1 MTISTPTPVPTLT
14 NKSQLAK
21 LLAREDITV
30 QYSKSVSTALF
41 NSVTRTLTLPVW
53 IDMSNELHEMLVA
66 HEIGH
71 ALHTPA
77 SEKDL
82 LNAMKAVDPS
92 MSGICKAYLNVAE
105 DARIEQMVKNEFP
118 GSRKCFAKG
127 YRELLERDF
136 FALDSTPM
144 QDRTLC
150 DRINLQ
156 AKIGFLIDVPFSD
169 YEREILDFV
178 MGAKTW
184 EDVVNAAKEMWDY
197 DGKNYPNQDAGNS
210 AISLDDTN
218 ENDENSMDNGNGPS
232 GESDSSEEDGQ
243 DDPADAGGTPNA
255 DGDSTANEDSD
266 DSDDSDDSTNT
277 PVSDNDGK
285 NDSENSESGT
295 ESAKNESSDDA
306 ESSSVGQAQGGMS
319 NDIPQAPSSA
329 KAMEDALRK
338 MTDTSGA
345 EDVFGT
351 LPEFSA
357 SSIIS
362 WKRIH
367 DEMDSKYADFN
378 AATKNVMDAAAS
390 LFMAENRKQVNL
402 MAREFERRRV
412 AKTHRRNRTGTRG
425 VLDVNRLHS
434 YKFSED
440 LFKTYTITKDGKSH
454 GITMFVD
461 WSGSMHGV
469 IGDTLNQMLSM
480 ASFCRKVQIPF
491 EVYAFSSVHPDN
503 FNTENFDR
511 YKSASYQNPTWD
523 YKAGDVRMPD
533 FTLLNLLDSSMS
545 KAEFEKGIRN
555 MMILCGLIGG
565 PNEFITN
572 AIKNSGY
579 LSNQLNWG
587 YDGKYGL
594 GGTPLNSCIVSAI
607 DIVRK
612 FRQKNST
619 QVLTTVF
626 LTDGG
631 ASDSIQHSTFTN
643 EVDENGNRIWNSA
656 RQWGSG
662 LSVRHRSQR
671 IHTNITDAY
680 RYSNHYVGQTNR
692 LLGILRDATNSRV
705 INFSIMNGEWRRWR
719 KGRSVP
725 YELRNAFVSI
735 HGEMDRSE
743 DEAKFI
749 AWIEKG
755 MKDNV
760 LWASNYEGFDEV
772 YFFASGNMSVT
783 GEDGLAGLAEN
794 ATKTKIRNAFFKT
807 ASSSRVSRVFLNRVS
822 EQIATSL

>member
-1 MTISTPTPVPTLT
+1 MTISTPTPAPVPTLT

-92 MSGICKAYLNVAE
+92 MSGIGKAYLNVAE

-156 AKIGFLIDVPFSD
+156 AKIGFLVDVPFSD

-184 EDVVNAAKEMWDY
+184 DDVVNAAKEMWDY

-266 DSDDSDDSTNT
+266 DSDDSTNT

-295 ESAKNESSDDA
+295 ESAKNESSENA

-378 AATKNVMDAAAS
+378 AATKNVMDSAAS

-587 YDGKYGL
+587 FDGKYGL
-594 GGTPLNSCIVSAI
+594 GGTPLNSCIVAAI

-631 ASDSIQHSTFTN
+631 ASDSIQNSTFTN
-643 EVDENGNRIWNSA
+643 EVDENGNRVWNSA
-656 RQWGSG
+656 RWGSG
-662 LSVRHRSQR
+662 LNVRHRSQR

-680 RYSNHYVGQTNR
+680 RYSNHYVGQTEK

-735 HGEMDRSE
+735 HGEMDRGE

-783 GEDGLAGLAEN
+783 GEDGLADLGEN
-794 ATKTKIRNAFFKT
+794 ATKTRIRNAFLKT

>member
-82 LNAMKAVDPS
+82 LDAMKTVDPS
-92 MSGICKAYLNVAE
+92 MSGIGKAYLNVAE

-156 AKIGFLIDVPFSD
+156 AKIGFLVDVPFSD

-184 EDVVNAAKEMWDY
+184 EDVINAAKEMWDY

-210 AISLDDTN
+210 TVSLDDTN
-218 ENDENSMDNGNGPS
+218 ENDENSAENGNGPS
-232 GESDSSEEDGQ
+232 DASDSSEEDRQ
-243 DDPADAGGTPNA
+243 DDPADADGTPNA
-255 DGDSTANEDSD
+255 DGDSTANE

-306 ESSSVGQAQGGMS
+306 ESSSTGQTQGGMS

-329 KAMEDALRK
+329 QAMEDALQK
-338 MTDTSGA
+338 MTDTSGN

-351 LPEFSA
+351 FPEFSA
-357 SSIIS
+357 SSIID

-367 DEMDSKYADFN
+367 DEMDSKYAAFN
-378 AATKNVMDAAAS
+378 AETKNVMDTAAS
-390 LFMAENRKQVNL
+390 LFTAENRKQVNL

-454 GITMFVD
+454 GIVMFVD

-511 YKSASYQNPTWD
+511 YKSDQNPTWD
-523 YKAGDVRMPD
+523 YKAGDVRMND
-533 FTLLNLLDSSMS
+533 FALLNLLDSSMS
-545 KAEFEKGIRN
+545 KKEFENAIRN
-555 MMILCGLIGG
+555 MMILCALIGG
-565 PNEFITN
+565 PNEFITK

-594 GGTPLNSCIVSAI
+594 GGTPLNSCIVAAI
-607 DIVRK
+607 DLVRN

-631 ASDSIQHSTFTN
+631 ASDSIHHCTFTN
-643 EVDENGNRIWNSA
+643 EVDENGNRVWNHSH
-656 RQWGSG
+656 WGSG

-671 IHTNITDAY
+671 IHTNISDAY
-680 RYSNHYVGQTNR
+680 RHSNRFEGQTNR
-692 LLGILRDATNSRV
+692 LLGVLRDATNSRV
-705 INFSIMNGEWRRWR
+705 INFSIMNGEWRRWK
-719 KGRSVP
+719 KGRNVP

-735 HGEMDRSE
+735 HGKMQRGE
-743 DEAKFI
+743 DETKFI

-783 GEDGLAGLAEN
+783 GEDGLADLAEN
-794 ATKTKIRNAFFKT
+794 ATKTRIRNAFLKT

>member
-82 LNAMKAVDPS
+82 LDAMKAVDPN
-92 MSGICKAYLNVAE
+92 MSGIGKAYLNVAE

-136 FALDSTPM
+136 FSLDSTPM

-156 AKIGFLIDVPFSD
+156 AKIGFLVEVPFSD

-184 EDVVNAAKEMWDY
+184 DDVVNAAKEMWDY

-210 AISLDDTN
+210 AVSLDDTN

-266 DSDDSDDSTNT
+266 DSTNT

-295 ESAKNESSDDA
+295 ESAKNESSDDV
-306 ESSSVGQAQGGMS
+306 ESSSVGRTQGGMS

-329 KAMEDALRK
+329 QAMEDALRK
-338 MTDTSGA
+338 MTDTSGSG
-345 EDVFGT
+345 DDLFGT
-351 LPEFSA
+351 FPEFSA

-367 DEMDSKYADFN
+367 DEMDSKYAAFN
-378 AATKNVMDAAAS
+378 AETKNVMDTAAS
-390 LFMAENRKQVNL
+390 LFEAENRKQVNL

-454 GITMFVD
+454 GIVMFVD
-461 WSGSMHGV
+461 WSGSMHNV

-491 EVYAFSSVHPDN
+491 EVYAFTSVHPDN

-511 YKSASYQNPTWD
+511 YKSNQNPAWD
-523 YKAGDVRMPD
+523 YKAGDVAMSD
-533 FTLLNLLDSSMS
+533 FALLNLLDSSMS

-565 PNEFITN
+565 PNEFLKK
-572 AIKNSGY
+572 AIQNSGY
-579 LSNQLNWG
+579 LSSQVNWG

-594 GGTPLNSCIVSAI
+594 GGTPLNSCIVAAI
-607 DIVRK
+607 DLVRN

-631 ASDSIQHSTFTN
+631 ASDCVQERTFTN
-643 EVDENGNRIWNSA
+643 EMEENGDRVWNHFP
-656 RQWGSG
+656 WGSR

-671 IHTNITDAY
+671 IHTNLNNNHNQ
-680 RYSNHYVGQTNR
+680 YSSRYVGQTEK
-692 LLGILRDATNSRV
+692 LLEILRDATNSRV
-705 INFSIMNGEWRRWR
+705 INFSILSGEWRRWR

-725 YELRNAFVSI
+725 YELRNAFVSL
-735 HGEMDRSE
+735 HGEMQRGE
-743 DEAKFI
+743 DETKFI

-755 MKDNV
+755 LKDNV

-783 GEDGLAGLAEN
+783 GDDGLADLDDN
-794 ATKTKIRNAFFKT
+794 ATKTRIRNAFLKT

>member
-82 LNAMKAVDPS
+82 LDAMKAVDPS
-92 MSGICKAYLNVAE
+92 MSGIGKAYLNVAE

-136 FALDSTPM
+136 FSLDSTPM

-156 AKIGFLIDVPFSD
+156 AKIGFLVDVPFSD

-184 EDVVNAAKEMWDY
+184 DDVVNAAKEMWDY

-210 AISLDDTN
+210 AVSLDDTN

-243 DDPADAGGTPNA
+243 NDPADAGGTPNA
-255 DGDSTANEDSD
+255 DGNSTANE
-266 DSDDSDDSTNT
+266 DSDDSTNT

-295 ESAKNESSDDA
+295 ESAKNESSENA
-306 ESSSVGQAQGGMS
+306 ESSSVGRTQGGMS

-329 KAMEDALRK
+329 QAMEDALRK
-338 MTDTSGA
+338 MTDTSGSG
-345 EDVFGT
+345 DDLFGT
-351 LPEFSA
+351 FPEFSA

-367 DEMDSKYADFN
+367 DEMDTKYAAFN
-378 AATKNVMDAAAS
+378 AETKNVMDTAAS

-454 GITMFVD
+454 GIVMFVD
-461 WSGSMHGV
+461 WSGSMHNV

-480 ASFCRKVQIPF
+480 AAFCRKVQIPF

-503 FNTENFDR
+503 FNVEGGR
-511 YKSASYQNPTWD
+511 YKSNHNPAWD
-523 YKAGDVRMPD
+523 YKAGDVAMPD

-565 PNEFITN
+565 PNEFLTK

-587 YDGKYGL
+587 YDG
-594 GGTPLNSCIVSAI
+594 
-607 DIVRK
+607 
-612 FRQKNST
+612 
-619 QVLTTVF
+619 
-626 LTDGG
+626 
-631 ASDSIQHSTFTN
+631 
-643 EVDENGNRIWNSA
+643 
-656 RQWGSG
+656 
-662 LSVRHRSQR
+662 
-671 IHTNITDAY
+671 
-680 RYSNHYVGQTNR
+680 
-692 LLGILRDATNSRV
+692 
-705 INFSIMNGEWRRWR
+705 
-719 KGRSVP
+719 
-725 YELRNAFVSI
+725 
-735 HGEMDRSE
+735 
-743 DEAKFI
+743 
-749 AWIEKG
+749 
-755 MKDNV
+755 
-760 LWASNYEGFDEV
+760 
-772 YFFASGNMSVT
+772 
-783 GEDGLAGLAEN
+783 
-794 ATKTKIRNAFFKT
+794 
-807 ASSSRVSRVFLNRVS
+807 
-822 EQIATSL
+822 

>member
-21 LLAREDITV
+21 LLARENITV

-82 LNAMKAVDPS
+82 LDAMKAVDPS
-92 MSGICKAYLNVAE
+92 MSGIGKAYLNVAE

-136 FALDSTPM
+136 FSLDSTPM

-156 AKIGFLIDVPFSD
+156 AKIGFLVDVPFSD

-184 EDVVNAAKEMWDY
+184 DDVVNAAKEMWDY

-210 AISLDDTN
+210 AVSLDDTN

-243 DDPADAGGTPNA
+243 NDPTDAGGTPNT
-255 DGDSTANEDSD
+255 DG
-266 DSDDSDDSTNT
+266 DSTNT

-295 ESAKNESSDDA
+295 ESAKNESSENA
-306 ESSSVGQAQGGMS
+306 ESSSVGRTQGGMS

-329 KAMEDALRK
+329 QAMEDALRK
-338 MTDTSGA
+338 MTDTSGSG
-345 EDVFGT
+345 DDLFGT
-351 LPEFSA
+351 FPEFSA

-367 DEMDSKYADFN
+367 DEMDTKYAAFN
-378 AATKNVMDAAAS
+378 AETKNVMDTAAS

-454 GITMFVD
+454 GIVMFVD
-461 WSGSMHGV
+461 WSGSMHNV

-480 ASFCRKVQIPF
+480 AAFCRKVQIPF

-503 FNTENFDR
+503 FNVEGGR
-511 YKSASYQNPTWD
+511 YKSNHNPAWD
-523 YKAGDVRMPD
+523 YKAGDVAMPD

-565 PNEFITN
+565 PNEFLTK

-587 YDGKYGL
+587 YDGKYNL
-594 GGTPLNSCIVSAI
+594 GGTPLNSCIVAAI
-607 DIVRK
+607 DLVRN

-631 ASDSIQHSTFTN
+631 ASDCIQGRTFTN
-643 EVDENGNRIWNSA
+643 EVDENGERVWNRSS
-656 RQWGSG
+656 WGSG
-662 LSVRHRSQR
+662 LNVRHRSQR
-671 IHTNITDAY
+671 IHTNLTDAY
-680 RYSNHYVGQTNR
+680 RYSNQYDGQTSR
-692 LLGILRDATNSRV
+692 LLGILRDTTNSRV
-705 INFSIMNGEWRRWR
+705 INFSILSGEWRRWR

-725 YELRNAFVSI
+725 YELRNAFVSL
-735 HGEMDRSE
+735 HGEMQKGAPWKGE
-743 DEAKFI
+743 DEIKFL

-783 GEDGLAGLAEN
+783 GEDGLADLGEN
-794 ATKTKIRNAFFKT
+794 ATKTRIRNAFLKT

>member
-1 MTISTPTPVPTLT
+1 MTISTPTPAPVPTLT

-92 MSGICKAYLNVAE
+92 MSGIGKAYLNVAE

-156 AKIGFLIDVPFSD
+156 AKIGFLVDVPFSD

-184 EDVVNAAKEMWDY
+184 DDVVNAAKEMWDY

-266 DSDDSDDSTNT
+266 DSDDSTNT

-338 MTDTSGA
+338 MTDTSGN
-345 EDVFGT
+345 EDMFGT

-378 AATKNVMDAAAS
+378 AATKNVMDTAAS

-454 GITMFVD
+454 GIAMFVD

-587 YDGKYGL
+587 FDGKYGL
-594 GGTPLNSCIVSAI
+594 GGTPLNSCIVAAI

-631 ASDSIQHSTFTN
+631 ASDSIQNSTFTN
-643 EVDENGNRIWNSA
+643 EVDENGNRVWNSA
-656 RQWGSG
+656 RWGSG
-662 LSVRHRSQR
+662 LNVRHRSQR

-783 GEDGLAGLAEN
+783 GEDGLADLGEN
-794 ATKTKIRNAFFKT
+794 ATKTRIRNAFLRT

>member
-92 MSGICKAYLNVAE
+92 MSGIGKAYLNVAE

-156 AKIGFLIDVPFSD
+156 AKIGFLVDVPFSD

-184 EDVVNAAKEMWDY
+184 DDVVNAAKEMWDY

-210 AISLDDTN
+210 AVSLEDTN

-243 DDPADAGGTPNA
+243 NDPADAGGTPNT
-255 DGDSTANEDSD
+255 DGDSTANE
-266 DSDDSDDSTNT
+266 DSDDSTNT

-295 ESAKNESSDDA
+295 ESAKNESSENA
-306 ESSSVGQAQGGMS
+306 ESSSVGRTQGGMS

-329 KAMEDALRK
+329 QAMEDALRK
-338 MTDTSGA
+338 MTDTSGSG
-345 EDVFGT
+345 DDLFGT
-351 LPEFSA
+351 FPEFSA

-367 DEMDSKYADFN
+367 DEMDTKYAAFN
-378 AATKNVMDAAAS
+378 AETKNVMDTAAS

-454 GITMFVD
+454 GIVMFVD
-461 WSGSMHGV
+461 WSGSMHNV

-480 ASFCRKVQIPF
+480 AAFCRKVQIPF

-511 YKSASYQNPTWD
+511 YKSNHNPAWD
-523 YKAGDVRMPD
+523 YKAGDVAMPD

-565 PNEFITN
+565 PNEFLTN

-579 LSNQLNWG
+579 LSSQLNWG

-594 GGTPLNSCIVSAI
+594 GGTPLNSCIVAAI
-607 DIVRK
+607 DLVRN

-631 ASDSIQHSTFTN
+631 ASDCIQGRTFTN
-643 EVDENGNRIWNSA
+643 EVDENGERVWNRSS
-656 RQWGSG
+656 WGSG
-662 LSVRHRSQR
+662 LNVRHRSQR
-671 IHTNITDAY
+671 IHTNLTDAY
-680 RYSNHYVGQTNR
+680 RYSNQYDGQTSR
-692 LLGILRDATNSRV
+692 LLGILRDTTNSRV
-705 INFSIMNGEWRRWR
+705 INFSILSGEWRRWR

-725 YELRNAFVSI
+725 YELRNAFVSL
-735 HGEMDRSE
+735 HGEMQKGAPWKGE
-743 DEAKFI
+743 DEIKFL

-783 GEDGLAGLAEN
+783 GEDGLADLGEN
-794 ATKTKIRNAFFKT
+794 ATKTRIRNAFLKT

>member
-1 MTISTPTPVPTLT
+1 MSISTPTPVPTLT

-82 LNAMKAVDPS
+82 LDAMKAVDPS
-92 MSGICKAYLNVAE
+92 MSGIGKAYLNVAE

-255 DGDSTANEDSD
+255 DGDSTANE

-565 PNEFITN
+565 PNEFLTN

-680 RYSNHYVGQTNR
+680 RYSNQYVGQTEK

-705 INFSIMNGEWRRWR
+705 INFSIMSGEWRRWR
-719 KGRSVP
+719 KGRNVP

-735 HGEMDRSE
+735 HGEMQRGE

-749 AWIEKG
+749 AWIGKG